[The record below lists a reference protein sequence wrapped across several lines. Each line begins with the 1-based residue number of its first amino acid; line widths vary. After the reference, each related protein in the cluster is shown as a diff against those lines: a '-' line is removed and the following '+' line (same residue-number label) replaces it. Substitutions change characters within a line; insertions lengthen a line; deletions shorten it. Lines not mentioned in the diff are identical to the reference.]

1 MVVAGLIAA
10 VANLVAL
17 GGGAEG
23 VEVLAVATDTPPGTP
38 VGQLATT
45 VVTLSVDDPA
55 GLHLVT
61 PERMGAGLS
70 GTVTSTRLAE
80 GDLLREGDLR
90 PAADHARA
98 AMSVPIDANRAVA
111 GAIAP
116 GDVVDVLAEVD
127 EDVVVIVDD
136 AEVLDVATGGEGF
149 ASTSTL
155 AVVLSVDE
163 DDAIALST
171 AMRRSELDIV
181 RTAGR
186 AGG

>member
-17 GGGAEG
+17 GGGTEG
-23 VEVLAVATDTPPGTP
+23 VEVLAVAIDTPPGTP

-45 VVTLSVDDPA
+45 VVTLAVDDPA

-61 PERMGAGLS
+61 PERMGTGLS

-90 PAADHARA
+90 PAADHSRA
-98 AMSVPIDANRAVA
+98 AMSVPIDAGRAVA

-116 GDVVDVLAEVD
+116 GDVVDVLADVD

-181 RTAGR
+181 RTAGG

>member
-1 MVVAGLIAA
+1 
-10 VANLVAL
+10 
-17 GGGAEG
+17 
-23 VEVLAVATDTPPGTP
+23 
-38 VGQLATT
+38 
-45 VVTLSVDDPA
+45 
-55 GLHLVT
+55 
-61 PERMGAGLS
+61 
-70 GTVTSTRLAE
+70 
-80 GDLLREGDLR
+80 
-90 PAADHARA
+90 
-98 AMSVPIDANRAVA
+98 MSVPIDAGRAVA

-136 AEVLDVATGGEGF
+136 AEVLDVASGGEGF
-149 ASTSTL
+149 ASASTL

-181 RTAGR
+181 RTAGG